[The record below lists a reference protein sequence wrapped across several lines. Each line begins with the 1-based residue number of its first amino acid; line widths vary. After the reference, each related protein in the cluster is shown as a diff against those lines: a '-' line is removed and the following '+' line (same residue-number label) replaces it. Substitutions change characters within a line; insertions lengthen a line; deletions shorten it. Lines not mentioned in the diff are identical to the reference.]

1 MAKPVV
7 KEWYDIITPKY
18 FGKKVIGQSLTTDP
32 KRLINRI
39 IEVSLV
45 ELTGE
50 ATKYYIKLYFKVNKV
65 EGSKVSTEFYGHDT
79 TRDFVA
85 RVVQLRTN
93 RIDTNNIVELKDSK
107 MRIKAIIITNGNV
120 KRGLEKKIRATAV
133 VDIKNELAKMT
144 IDDFMKNMVTG
155 VLQKKLR
162 TKISKL
168 HPLRQFE
175 FRKSQ
180 ILTN

>member
-1 MAKPVV
+1 MAKPVI
-7 KEWYDIITPKY
+7 KQWYDIVTPKY

-32 KRLINRI
+32 KKLQNRV

-50 ATKYYIKLYFKVNKV
+50 ATKYYIKLYFKADKI
-65 EGSKVSTEFYGHDT
+65 EGTKISTRFYGHDT

-93 RIDTNNIVELKDSK
+93 RIDTNNIVNLKDGK
-107 MRIKAIIITNGNV
+107 MRIKSIVVTNGNV
-120 KRGLEKKIRATAV
+120 KRGLEKTIRKVATA
-133 VDIKNELAKMT
+133 DIKEELEKMT
-144 IDDFMKNMVTG
+144 IDDFLKNMVTG
-155 VLQKKLR
+155 NLQKKLR
-162 TKISKL
+162 KKISKL

-175 FRKSQ
+175 FRKSE
-180 ILTN
+180 ILN